1 VRGFGLSITSGSC
14 NTLTPTLSP
23 NGERESHR
31 ACCSSVRQFDRNAP
45 LGTDVMLRCLPPFS
59 ILVAICI
66 SFCAVAADAP
76 PGALSCSGC
85 HPARKWVDTQ
95 VPRLAGRD
103 LGAIVQPMRQF
114 KTGQLDGT
122 VMVRIAKGFSDD
134 EISAIAAWYAAQKE

>member
-1 VRGFGLSITSGSC
+1 VDCFVALLLAMTRALGQFRRNLLLGS
-14 NTLTPTLSP
+14 
-23 NGERESHR
+23 
-31 ACCSSVRQFDRNAP
+31 
-45 LGTDVMLRCLPPFS
+45 DVMRRCLPPFS

-66 SFCAVAADAP
+66 SFCAAAADAP

-95 VPRLAGRD
+95 VSRLAGRD